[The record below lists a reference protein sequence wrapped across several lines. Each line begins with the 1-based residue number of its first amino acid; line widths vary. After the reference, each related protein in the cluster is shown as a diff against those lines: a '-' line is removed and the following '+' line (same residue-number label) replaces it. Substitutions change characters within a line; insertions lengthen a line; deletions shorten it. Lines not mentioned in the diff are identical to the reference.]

1 MVTIEQAV
9 ESRSAV
15 PNRDRRRTPGER
27 RTTPEEIEGFE
38 SVVLSPGGQ
47 VDVLN
52 ISNSGMFVETE
63 TRGTPGSVV
72 RVRISTTGGRHEVQ
86 AKIVRS
92 EVTTGDGGGLR
103 YRLAISFDETLDLID
118 EGDVAD
124 VDAAEP
130 SAPETPTDLLPP
142 DENSTLLQLS
152 RSANRW

>member
-1 MVTIEQAV
+1 M
-9 ESRSAV
+9 
-15 PNRDRRRTPGER
+15 P
-27 RTTPEEIEGFE
+27 PEEIEGFQR
-38 SVVLSPGGQ
+38 VVLSPGGH

-52 ISNSGMFVETE
+52 ISNGGMCVEI
-63 TRGTPGSVV
+63 GTPAKPGSVV
-72 RVRISTTGGRHEVQ
+72 RVRIIMTGGRREVQ

-92 EVTTGDGGGLR
+92 QVTPGDGGGLR

-130 SAPETPTDLLPP
+130 SAPEIPTDLLPP
-142 DENSTLLQLS
+142 DETSIRLQLS